1 MPIYGVVIRFTK
13 QCDVNHESIYQLG
26 GVQWGRGNGI
36 SFTPRGFHGIA
47 MGSSFTPTMKARDV
61 KRFYWGKN
69 RQLPLEV
76 EHLQGVVL
84 YEWKCVEWHINSL
97 DFEAH

>member
-1 MPIYGVVIRFTK
+1 
-13 QCDVNHESIYQLG
+13 
-26 GVQWGRGNGI
+26 
-36 SFTPRGFHGIA
+36 
-47 MGSSFTPTMKARDV
+47 V